1 MPTTARRFFDHLN
14 EAVAA
19 AEKEGF
25 SISSHRDH
33 FLIRGDDLCYG
44 HIVKYE
50 DIANSATNKLLL
62 EIDLITKDSDRG

>member
-25 SISSHRDH
+25 SISAHRDH
-33 FLIRGDDLCYG
+33 FLIRDLYHHG
-44 HIVKYE
+44 RIVKYE

-62 EIDLITKDSDRG
+62 EIDLITKDSDRE